1 MSIPYHP
8 LKFVNREAEIKLVVD
23 LATELRGKPDDRDRS
38 RLVVFHS
45 EKGSGKTWLALH
57 LHHAELPKLGKG
69 ITPLLLRFVSPDE
82 RRQVE
87 AISLQQTEDST
98 WYPDRDTWIKLKEK
112 SESESISK
120 FSEAIIADLLKWLSK
135 KLSFPLTVD
144 ENMIYQTAL
153 MERFVRTNLRYQ
165 SIILILDSV
174 FEQSW
179 QFLEVLENYV
189 LGPLAPLNN
198 VLLIMTGRGR
208 LYGWK
213 SPDLKKGAVK
223 TLAPFG
229 EDETRE
235 QIDKQ
240 APNPVLSADQ
250 IHALGGGT
258 PLANVLLAT
267 ATDAST
273 GLDQAIE
280 SLLGEN
286 AELRP
291 DFESLCVLER
301 FRDEYI
307 APLQAVG
314 RKNPLLAKQP
324 LEESRRLRE
333 KLTATHLVRW
343 QDGAY
348 MIDQSL
354 RTLLR
359 NYLRHAQPQMWRDLN
374 VTAAEI
380 FEKLASETE
389 RWKDYFRELAEK
401 HRDAAGE
408 ANKQN
413 VTGIEISVDTSILTT
428 T

>member
-1 MSIPYHP
+1 MSIPYQP
-8 LKFVNREAEIKLVVD
+8 SKFVNREAEIELVLD
-23 LATELRGKPDDRDRS
+23 LAKKLRDKPDDRDRS

-57 LHHAELPKLGKG
+57 LHHAVLPELGKG

-82 RRQVE
+82 RGQVE
-87 AISLQQTEDST
+87 DISLQQTEDST
-98 WYPDRDTWIKLKEK
+98 WYPDRDTWIQLKGK

-120 FSEAIIADLLKWLSK
+120 LSEAIIANLLKWLGK
-135 KLSFPLTVD
+135 KLLFPLTVD
-144 ENMIYQTAL
+144 ENMTYKTAL
-153 MERFVRTNLRYQ
+153 MERFVRTDLRNQ
-165 SIILILDSV
+165 GIILILDSV

-179 QFLEVLENYV
+179 HFLDVLENYV
-189 LGPLAPLNN
+189 IGPLAPLNN

-208 LYGWK
+208 LYSWK
-213 SPDLKKGAVK
+213 SPDLKKGTVK

-229 EDETRE
+229 KDDTRK

-240 APNPVLSADQ
+240 APNPVLSADE

-258 PLANVLLAT
+258 PLANVFLAT

-291 DFESLCVLER
+291 DFESLCVLDR

-314 RKNPLLAKQP
+314 RKNPLLAKQS

-354 RTLLR
+354 HTLLI

-374 VTAAEI
+374 VAAAKI
-380 FEKLASETE
+380 FEDLASKPGGWQDYFQKLA
-389 RWKDYFRELAEK
+389 KK
-401 HRDAAGE
+401 HREDAGGAD
-408 ANKQN
+408 KQN
-413 VTGIEISVDTSILTT
+413 VTGSEISVDIPMLTT